1 MKYLEDVLIATLIS
15 EKSYDRIA
23 DSNSYTFFVHTN
35 SYKPEIKKAVQELFD
50 VDVLS
55 VNTMYRKG
63 KKKRFLNDTFHS
75 ENFWE
80 YSSLVLWFGI
90 LIITHIYIHR
100 PNFIIAD

>member
-1 MKYLEDVLIATLIS
+1 MKYLEDVLIAPLIS

-35 SYKPEIKKAVQELFD
+35 SNKPEIKKAVQELFD

-63 KKKRFLNDTFHS
+63 KKKRFG
-75 ENFWE
+75 
-80 YSSLVLWFGI
+80 YVLGQQS
-90 LIITHIYIHR
+90 TR
-100 PNFIIAD
+100 IIAIVTLQEGQTIEAFGV

>member
-1 MKYLEDVLIATLIS
+1 MKYLEDVLIAPLIS

-35 SYKPEIKKAVQELFD
+35 SNKPEIKKAVQELFN

-63 KKKRFLNDTFHS
+63 KKKRFGYVIGQQSTRKIAIVTLQEGQTI
-75 ENFWE
+75 EA
-80 YSSLVLWFGI
+80 FGV
-90 LIITHIYIHR
+90 
-100 PNFIIAD
+100 

>member
-1 MKYLEDVLIATLIS
+1 MKYLEDVLIAPLIS

-35 SYKPEIKKAVQELFD
+35 SNKPEIKRAVQELFD

-63 KKKRFLNDTFHS
+63 KKKRFG
-75 ENFWE
+75 
-80 YSSLVLWFGI
+80 YVLGQQSTRKIAIATLQEGQTIEAFGV
-90 LIITHIYIHR
+90 
-100 PNFIIAD
+100 